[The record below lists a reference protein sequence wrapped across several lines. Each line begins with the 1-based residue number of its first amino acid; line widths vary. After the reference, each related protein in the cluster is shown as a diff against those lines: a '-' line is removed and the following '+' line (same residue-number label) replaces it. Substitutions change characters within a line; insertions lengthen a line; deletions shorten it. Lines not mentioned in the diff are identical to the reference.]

1 MHDHHD
7 CQDHSHSH
15 SGSGGHHHHLPLD
28 NKKALFSAIIV
39 NILLTVVQLVGG
51 VFSGSL
57 ALVADAVHNFSDAG
71 SLLIAYFAQKIA
83 NFPANSAMTY
93 GYKRAEI
100 IGALINSS
108 LMILIAIYL
117 VIEAVSRFIYPQSVN
132 GWVMIIIAGIALV
145 VDLFT
150 VALLFRGAKTNL
162 NMKAAFLH
170 NIADAASSVIVIISG
185 VLVLYFEN
193 YIFDIVATFI
203 VAVYVVVHAYAILRQ
218 SLKIIMQAV
227 PYHLDIN
234 KLSDSLMKIN
244 LVTAVEDVH
253 VWQLDDKTCFLEA
266 KILLSGENSLTQ
278 MIATKLELRK
288 VLQDKYQIKHSTLEL
303 VFENEELAACQLT

>member
-117 VIEAVSRFIYPQSVN
+117 V
-132 GWVMIIIAGIALV
+132 L
-145 VDLFT
+145 
-150 VALLFRGAKTNL
+150 
-162 NMKAAFLH
+162 
-170 NIADAASSVIVIISG
+170 
-185 VLVLYFEN
+185 
-193 YIFDIVATFI
+193 
-203 VAVYVVVHAYAILRQ
+203 
-218 SLKIIMQAV
+218 
-227 PYHLDIN
+227 
-234 KLSDSLMKIN
+234 
-244 LVTAVEDVH
+244 
-253 VWQLDDKTCFLEA
+253 
-266 KILLSGENSLTQ
+266 
-278 MIATKLELRK
+278 
-288 VLQDKYQIKHSTLEL
+288 
-303 VFENEELAACQLT
+303 